1 MFSIRP
7 MTLDDHAPVIQLMK
21 ATPGVTIREADSR
34 EATARYLTRNPG
46 LSQVALIGAEVV
58 GCIMAG
64 HDGRRGYLQHLV
76 VQTSHRHQGIAAA
89 LVRTCLVSLANC
101 GIDKC
106 HIDVLQTNPE
116 GAAFW
121 EHLGWTL
128 RSDIKRYSYTQSGN
142 ANA

>member
-7 MTLDDHAPVIQLMK
+7 MTLNDHDSVIQLMK
-21 ATPGVTIREADSR
+21 ATPGITIREADSR
-34 EATARYLTRNPG
+34 EATARYLARNPG
-46 LSQVALIGAEVV
+46 LSQVAVIGTELV

-76 VQTSHRHQGIAAA
+76 VQTSHRRKGIAAA
-89 LVRTCLVSLANC
+89 LVRTCVAALANS

-121 EHLGWTL
+121 KHFGWTL
-128 RSDIKRYSYTQSGN
+128 RSDIKRYSFTQSGN